1 MPHITLLSS
10 FLNNYSSAEYWL
22 ARLLSIPG
30 MVLFFSFR
38 GFFQAW
44 VAKKL
49 GDHLPE
55 QNGFLTMNPKAHLD
69 PLGFVLLVLVGFG
82 FGKPMQFD
90 GRYYKHPKR
99 DGAIQ
104 ILSAPAAGIIL
115 AFAEYTVFYI
125 LQLIGYFTGILSNS
139 IYAIFLEIFVYAYW
153 VSLTL
158 TVFLF
163 LPLPGFDSYRLIVN
177 FLPYNTYRKLYVVEK
192 YSMWIFIGFIVLL
205 RLPYIGDFLSK
216 YLIDIPVNALLWL
229 ISRPHTFISWLLSR

>member
-1 MPHITLLSS
+1 MPQFMQLSS
-10 FLNNYSSAEYWL
+10 FFTSYSSADYWL
-22 ARLLSIPG
+22 AKLLSIPG

-55 QNGFLTMNPKAHLD
+55 QRGFLTMNPKAHLD
-69 PLGFVLLVLVGFG
+69 PLGFVMLVLVGFG

-90 GRYYKHPKR
+90 GRFYKHPKR

-115 AFAEYTVFYI
+115 AFAEYAVYYI
-125 LQLIGYFTGILSNS
+125 LLLIGFFAGILNNQ
-139 IYAIFLEIFVYAYW
+139 IYMIILWIFEYAYLI
-153 VSLTL
+153 SLTL

-177 FLPYNTYRKLYVVEK
+177 FLPYSAYRKLYAVEK

-205 RLPYIGDFLSK
+205 RVPVIGDFLSR
-216 YLIDIPVNALLWL
+216 YLIDIPTAALAWL
-229 ISRPHTFISWLLSR
+229 IKLPFDLISSLISM

>member
-1 MPHITLLSS
+1 MPHFTLLSS
-10 FLNNYSSAEYWL
+10 FFMNYSSADYWL
-22 ARLLSIPG
+22 EKILSIPG

-44 VAKKL
+44 IAKKL

-69 PLGFVLLVLVGFG
+69 PLGFVMLVLVGFG

-90 GRYYKHPKR
+90 GRFYKHPKR

-115 AFAEYTVFYI
+115 AFAEYTVYYI
-125 LQLIGYFTGILSNS
+125 LLLIGFFTGILSNS
-139 IYAIFLEIFVYAYW
+139 IYTIIMQIFELAFWI
-153 VSLTL
+153 SLTL

-177 FLPYNTYRKLYVVEK
+177 FLPYKTYRKLYNIEK
-192 YSMWIFIGFIVLL
+192 YSMWIFLGFILLL
-205 RLPYIGDFLSK
+205 RLPVIGDFLSK
-216 YLIDIPVNALLWL
+216 YLIEIPVSALAWL
-229 ISRPHTFISWLLSR
+229 VTRPHTLISWLLSR